1 MFLRKISLS
10 LISLTTLAL
19 ASSDMEVKTLDA
31 VSEAVKSEVLVEKP
45 QLKIGSETLREFFP
59 YPKALIENGVEGEV
73 IVEFDVTKR
82 GYVSNWQIIGSPNAD
97 LENIVLSGI
106 RFLEFEPGKQN
117 GKPVTVRHRMPVI
130 FENN

>member
-1 MFLRKISLS
+1 MFLKKISLS
-10 LISLTTLAL
+10 LISIATLAL

-31 VSEAVKSEVLVEKP
+31 ITTTGTAEVMVEKP
-45 QLKIGSETLREFFP
+45 RLKIGSETLREFFP
-59 YPKALIENGVEGEV
+59 YPKALIESGVVGEV

-82 GYVSNWQIIGSPNAD
+82 GFVSNWEIIESPNNE
-97 LENIVLSGI
+97 LEDIVLTGI

-117 GKPVTVRHRMPVI
+117 GKPVAVRHRMPVV